1 MTTYFDS
8 SALVK
13 RYLQEA
19 ETIQAIALVNSHSP
33 RVTSMITRI
42 EVRRAIARI
51 PSAVDSSMSRDQFNR
66 DLAQFEVALISAEVC
81 DRASA
86 IAESTGVRTLD
97 SIHLATALM
106 FGCSNFVSFDRRQA
120 AVAAQLGMTV
130 AGLVP

>member
-19 ETIQAIALVNSHSP
+19 ETVQAIALVNSHSP

-51 PSAVDSSMSRDQFNR
+51 PSAVDSSMTRDQFNR
-66 DLAQFEVALISAEVC
+66 DLTQFEVALIDAEVC

-86 IAESTGVRTLD
+86 IAESTGIRTLD
-97 SIHLATALM
+97 SIHLATAVLAQ
-106 FGCSNFVSFDRRQA
+106 CTAFVTFDRRQA
-120 AVAAQLGMTV
+120 DVAQQLGMTV
-130 AGLVP
+130 IGLDP